1 MNKKDQDIQKLFQ
14 KKLGEFESEVPDTM
28 WTSISSKL
36 PVASSPVTSS
46 NVFTNPFTKWLIG
59 GAASLATVVALV
71 FTYTSS
77 PTAIEEDKKSIQ
89 QEAPIPAPVESTS
102 TQNETNSAEIQQ
114 IAPSPNQTSAKEPTD
129 LIAPAATMPTAPM
142 DGREANTPNWQG
154 GSTSPI
160 ANQSSVSPRPANP
173 VEPTTV
179 EETIIG
185 EFGVQKIGETG
196 LSYFFIPKDD
206 PKNSFQWDF
215 GNGKTSNALSPNHV
229 YDQEGMFTV
238 TLTVT
243 SPEGQLKSTAQT
255 ICVYRPGKIKAPN
268 AFSPGN
274 DSSNEYFDLRSW
286 STNIASYKEFVILD
300 SNGKP
305 VFRSLDTPLWD
316 GTDAAGNACLTGNYT
331 FTVICFDW
339 CDQRIVKAGPI
350 RLFRP

>member
-1 MNKKDQDIQKLFQ
+1 MNKRDQDIQELFQ
-14 KKLGEFESEVPDTM
+14 KKLGEFESAVPDTM

-36 PVASSPVTSS
+36 PVATSPVASS

-71 FTYTSS
+71 FSYTSS
-77 PTAIEEDKKSIQ
+77 PTASEEDKKSIQ
-89 QEAPIPAPVESTS
+89 QEATIPAPLESTS
-102 TQNETNSAEIQQ
+102 TQSETNSADIQQ
-114 IAPSPNQTSAKEPTD
+114 MAPSPNQTPAHQQTV
-129 LIAPAATMPTAPM
+129 LMAPAPTNSAESMNGIESNAPHST
-142 DGREANTPNWQG
+142 GH
-154 GSTSPI
+154 STSPI
-160 ANQSSVSPRPANP
+160 AHQRSVSPQVADPIT
-173 VEPTTV
+173 PTMA
-179 EETIIG
+179 EETIVG

-243 SPEGQLKSTAQT
+243 SPEGQRTSTEQT

-300 SNGKP
+300 SNGKQ

-331 FTVICFDW
+331 YTVVCFDW